1 MIEDGY
7 EQLNDEN
14 QESEEREDLGK
25 IVDGQVSLSQSR
37 ERSRRNR
44 IKVREVNDSIGSAA
58 GEAAAGE
65 DDDPTST
72 HSAEVEDE
80 DEDYATINDPVRAYL
95 RKVGTVALLTRE
107 KEVEIAKR
115 LEAGERRVL
124 QAVLSSAFAVED
136 ILELGNQ
143 LREQKVRI
151 KDVVKDA
158 GENGSEFDEDWHV
171 ERVCKVIEDVRRLHE
186 ERRKI
191 GAKKPAT
198 ETARQ
203 KLRKAVAGIEAE
215 MVDALANMRLHK
227 KQVDRVV
234 ARLKGLASRIN
245 GAQRE
250 IAACEQRAGIPH
262 TFSKTLPE
270 IRSSPL
276 RRCRAAKKM
285 GLRPDDSVEL
295 AKVIESATMEVKK
308 VEDEATSTEQVL
320 RETVQEI
327 EKGERQAALAKAEM
341 VKANLR
347 LVFSIAKKY
356 TNRNM
361 QFLDMV
367 QEGNIGLMTAAGKFD
382 YKRGYKF
389 STYATWWIRQAITR
403 AIADQSHTIR
413 IPVHMVEATN
423 KLQMTRRYLV
433 QKLGR
438 EATPEEIAEKME
450 LPINKVRNVLN
461 VAKEPISL
469 ETPLGTEGDAHL
481 GDIIEDKNMVSA
493 DDAMIS
499 MNLADQMRKAL
510 ATLTPREAK
519 VLRMRF
525 GIGEKSEYT
534 LEEVGQDFD
543 VTRERIRQIE
553 AKALGKLRRRPRS
566 LVLRTFIGG

>member
-14 QESEEREDLGK
+14 QGSEEREGLGK
-25 IVDGQVSLSQSR
+25 NAAGLASSSEVRGH
-37 ERSRRNR
+37 SRRNR
-44 IKVREVNDSIGSAA
+44 IKVREVIGTAA
-58 GEAAAGE
+58 GEAVAEE
-65 DDDPTST
+65 DDDPIST
-72 HSAEVEDE
+72 HSPEVEDE
-80 DEDYATINDPVRAYL
+80 DEDYAAIGDPVRAYL
-95 RKVGTVALLTRE
+95 RKMGAVALLTRE

-124 QAVLSSAFAVED
+124 QVVLGSAFAIEE
-136 ILELGNQ
+136 ILNLGDQ

-158 GENGSEFDEDWHV
+158 EEDESGFDENWHF
-171 ERVCKVIEDVRRLHE
+171 ERVCKVIEDVRRLHG
-186 ERRKI
+186 ERAKL
-191 GAKKPAT
+191 GARKPAT
-198 ETARQ
+198 EAARQ
-203 KLRKAVAGIEAE
+203 KIRKVVTRIEEE
-215 MVDALANMRLHK
+215 MIDALLSMRLHK
-227 KQVDRVV
+227 KQVDRIV
-234 ARLKGLASRIN
+234 ARLKGLVTRIN
-245 GAQRE
+245 AAQRE
-250 IAACEQRAGIPH
+250 LAGCEHRAGMSPG
-262 TFSKTLPE
+262 TFSKALRE

-276 RRCRAAKKM
+276 HQCAAAKKM
-285 GLRPDDSVEL
+285 GLRPDEVVEL
-295 AKVIESATMEVKK
+295 AKVIESAAIKVKEV
-308 VEDEATSTEQVL
+308 EAEGTSTEQIL
-320 RETVQEI
+320 RETVLEI

-347 LVFSIAKKY
+347 LVVSIARKY

-367 QEGNIGLMTAAGKFD
+367 QEGNIGLMTAVGKFD

-450 LPINKVRNVLN
+450 LPIGKVRNVLS

-481 GDIIEDKNMVSA
+481 GDLIEDKNMVSA

-499 MNLADQMRKAL
+499 MNLAAQTHKAL

-525 GIGEKSEYT
+525 GIGEKSEHT
-534 LEEVGQDFD
+534 LEEVGHDFD

-553 AKALGKLRRRPRS
+553 AKALGKLRCRSRS
-566 LVLRTFIGG
+566 LVLRTFIEG